1 LLDLAIL
8 RSAGQPGHDDW
19 VVWVGAF
26 SAAET
31 ALVIEQG
38 ITIGGKPLKDHLAC
52 ADHDRKIA
60 VIAWYRQSIWNMKI
74 KPTILSTISTIERNP
89 AADLLRIANSNDAM
103 QVLIVAM
110 PGLPHDAD

>member
-38 ITIGGKPLKDHLAC
+38 ITIGGKRSKT
-52 ADHDRKIA
+52 
-60 VIAWYRQSIWNMKI
+60 IWHA
-74 KPTILSTISTIERNP
+74 PTTTGKSP
-89 AADLLRIANSNDAM
+89 
-103 QVLIVAM
+103 
-110 PGLPHDAD
+110 